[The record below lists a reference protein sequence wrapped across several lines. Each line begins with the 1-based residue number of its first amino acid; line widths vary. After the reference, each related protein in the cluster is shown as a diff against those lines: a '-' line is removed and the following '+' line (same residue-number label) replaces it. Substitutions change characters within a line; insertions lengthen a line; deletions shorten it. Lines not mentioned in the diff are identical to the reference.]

1 MRKLSAVLLALFAV
15 LCSSKSLIAQAES
28 ETTSTPAASTDPFKA
43 LHFRFLGPI
52 GNRAAAIVGE
62 PGNPLVVYIGAASGG
77 IFKTTD
83 GGARWQPVF
92 DDQDVSAVG
101 ALAIAPSRHETVW
114 AGTGEP
120 WLIRPDHAMGDG
132 IYKSTDAGRTWKNM
146 GLALTGHI
154 ARIIVDPNNPDLVY
168 ACAVGQAYRPQRER
182 GVFKTTDGGRTWT
195 QALFVNENT
204 GCSELS
210 MDAHDSNTLFA
221 GMWQVDIKTWKLNSG
236 GIGGGV
242 YVSHDGGQTWKK
254 LSGNGLPAADEPLG
268 KTAVQVA
275 PSNPD
280 RVYALIE
287 QKTPTLYRS
296 NDGGKN
302 WMIVNQSHILAERAP
317 YYTRFAVS
325 PENEN
330 LLYFMCV
337 SYSVSRDG
345 GETLAHDMPPP
356 SGDNHDV
363 WIDPENPH
371 RVLVASDQGGSISF
385 DAAKSWFHAVLP
397 IAQMY
402 HVAVDNQ
409 IPYYVYGNRQD
420 GPSYMGPSNNLM
432 GSGSVLFNGG
442 ITSGEWRS
450 MGGCESG
457 FGIPD
462 PQDPNIVWSGCYDGQ
477 LDRTDMRT
485 GQARSVMV
493 WPDATYGWTP
503 AKVKYRWHW
512 TFPIAISPHDRNTV
526 YVGSQVVH
534 MTTDGGQ
541 SWKDISPDLTLND
554 KSHQQD
560 SGGMASD
567 NLMTFDGAV
576 LYAIAESPVQ
586 KGLIWT
592 GTNDGQV
599 QVTRDGGQ
607 HWTDVTKNIP
617 NLPPLGTVFNIEPS
631 HFDAGTAYIA
641 VDLEQV
647 GNYDAYV
654 YKTSDFGQS
663 WRAIGGSI
671 PKSVS
676 SFAHCV
682 REDPVR
688 KGMLYLGTDNAIYV
702 SWNDGGNW
710 TRLHSNLP
718 PAPVYWLEIQ
728 PHFHD
733 LVVATYGRGIYVL
746 DDLTTLRA
754 WDQAQ
759 GKNTVLFPIRPA
771 YRFHSRED
779 GRATDANSAV
789 VGENPPYGADINFY
803 LKQAPKQIEISIL
816 GPDNEVVRT
825 LRPSGKPT
833 GDPEVDDYERMIHG
847 AGWKAQAGLNRV
859 WWDLRYE
866 PLTPVRLRTSPP
878 GEPWVRA
885 GTAGYRPLIMWTS
898 GAFPPRVV
906 PGKYTVKLTADG
918 ESFTQPLAVLPD
930 PHTLGSEQDIAAQV
944 SFLRDLVKELDNA
957 AKMIN
962 DLEWV
967 RLEAE
972 QKRARSADNPS
983 ATQNGNAASDLE
995 QRAIAAEEKLV
1006 DVHLTGRVEDSFRH
1020 PMDLYGKMMA
1030 VLANLG
1036 ATGADLPPTNQHV
1049 EVNREFQ
1056 QRLAEAR
1063 QAYQQVMES
1072 AGRSGTS
1079 GD

>member
-1 MRKLSAVLLALFAV
+1 MRKLSAVLLVLFAV
-15 LCSSKSLIAQAES
+15 LCSSTTLIAQAEP
-28 ETTSTPAASTDPFKA
+28 EATSSPASSGDPFKA

-52 GNRAAAIVGE
+52 GNRAASIVGE
-62 PGNPLVVYIGAASGG
+62 PGNPLVVYVGAASGG

-83 GGARWQPVF
+83 GGAKWQPVF

-154 ARIIVDPNNPDLVY
+154 ARILVDPNNADVVY
-168 ACAVGQAYRPQRER
+168 ACAVGQAYRPQHER
-182 GVFKTTDGGRTWT
+182 GIFKTIDGGRTWT
-195 QALFVNENT
+195 QAFFVNENT
-204 GCSELS
+204 GCSELA
-210 MDAHDSNTLFA
+210 MDVHDSNTLFA

-236 GIGGGV
+236 GPSGGV
-242 YVSHDGGQTWKK
+242 YVSHDAGQTWKK
-254 LSGNGLPAADEPLG
+254 LSGNGLPAADESVG

-302 WMIVNQSHILAERAP
+302 WTIVNQSHILAERAP
-317 YYTRFAVS
+317 YYTRFGVS
-325 PENEN
+325 PDNEN

-345 GETLAHDMPPP
+345 GETIAHDMPAP

-363 WIDPENPH
+363 WIDPQDPH
-371 RVLVASDQGGSISF
+371 RVLVASDQGGSISL
-385 DAAKSWFHAVLP
+385 DAAKTWFHALLP

-432 GSGSVLFNGG
+432 GSGNVLFNGG

-462 PQDPNIVWSGCYDGQ
+462 PQEPNIVWSGCYDGQ

-493 WPDATYGWTP
+493 WPDAYYGWAP
-503 AKVKYRWHW
+503 ADVKYRWHW
-512 TFPIAISPHDRNTV
+512 TFPIAISPHDHNTV

-554 KSHQQD
+554 KSHQQN
-560 SGGMASD
+560 SGGMAND
-567 NLMTFDGAV
+567 NLMTFDGAT

-586 KGLIWT
+586 KGLIWA

-607 HWTDVTKNIP
+607 HWTNVTKKIP
-617 NLPPLGTVFNIEPS
+617 SLPPWGTIFNIEPS
-631 HFDAGTAYIA
+631 HFDAGTAYIT
-641 VDLEQV
+641 VDLQQV
-647 GNYDAYV
+647 GNYDPYV

-663 WRAIGGSI
+663 WRAIAGSI

-702 SWNDGGNW
+702 SWNDGGSW
-710 TRLHSNLP
+710 TRLRSNLP

-733 LVVATYGRGIYVL
+733 LVVATYGRGFYVL

-759 GKNTVLFPIRPA
+759 GKNAVLFPIRPA
-771 YRFHSRED
+771 YRFHSRQD

-789 VGENPPYGADINFY
+789 VGENPPFGADINFY

-816 GPDNEVVRT
+816 GSNNEVVRT
-825 LRPSGKPT
+825 LRPAGKPT
-833 GDPEVDDYERMIHG
+833 GDREVDDYERIRG
-847 AGWKAQAGLNRV
+847 AGLKAQAGLNRV

-885 GTAGYRPLIMWTS
+885 GSAGYRPLIMWTS
-898 GAFPPRVV
+898 GAFPPHVV
-906 PGKYTVKLTADG
+906 PGKYTVKLTVDG
-918 ESFTQPLAVLPD
+918 ESFTQTLEVLHD
-930 PHTLGSEQDIAAQV
+930 PHTVGTEQDIAAEV
-944 SFLRDLVKELDNA
+944 SFLRDLVKELDEA
-957 AKMIN
+957 SKMIN

-972 QKRARSADNPS
+972 QRRARTADNSSS
-983 ATQNGNAASDLE
+983 AQNGTAASNLE
-995 QRAIAAEEKLV
+995 QRAIDAEEKLV
-1006 DVHLTGRVEDSFRH
+1006 DVHLTGRVEDSFRN

-1036 ATGADLPPTNQHV
+1036 ATGADMPPTTQQIQ
-1049 EVNREFQ
+1049 VNREFQ
-1056 QRLAEAR
+1056 QRLAEAQ
-1063 QAYQQVMES
+1063 QAYQQVMQS
-1072 AGRSGTS
+1072 VGRAGTS
-1079 GD
+1079 GN

>member
-1 MRKLSAVLLALFAV
+1 MRKIPAVLLVSFAV
-15 LCSSKSLIAQAES
+15 LCGSVGLMAQASPEAS
-28 ETTSTPAASTDPFKA
+28 TSTTPADPFKA

-52 GNRAAAIVGE
+52 GNRASAIVGE

-83 GGARWQPVF
+83 GGTKWQSVF
-92 DDQDVSAVG
+92 DDQDVSAIG

-146 GLALTGHI
+146 GLGLTGHI
-154 ARIIVDPNNPDLVY
+154 ARIIVDPSNPETVF
-168 ACAVGQAYRPQRER
+168 ACAVGQAYRPQHER

-195 QALFVNENT
+195 QVLFVNENT

-221 GMWQVDIKTWKLNSG
+221 GMWQIDIKTWKLNSG
-236 GIGGGV
+236 GTGGGV

-254 LSGNGLPAADEPLG
+254 LSGNGLPDASEPVG

-275 PSNPD
+275 PSNPE

-296 NDGGKN
+296 NDGGNN
-302 WMIVNQSHILAERAP
+302 WTIVNQSHVLAERAS
-317 YYTRFAVS
+317 YYTRFGVS
-325 PENEN
+325 PDNEN
-330 LLYFMCV
+330 LLYFMSV
-337 SYSVSRDG
+337 SYSASRDG
-345 GETLAHDMPPP
+345 GETLARDMPDP

-363 WIDPENPH
+363 WIDPQNPR
-371 RVLVASDQGGSISF
+371 RVLVASDQGGHISL
-385 DAAKSWFHAVLP
+385 DGAKTWYHAVLP

-409 IPYYVYGNRQD
+409 VPYYVYGNRQD

-462 PQDPNIVWSGCYDGQ
+462 PQEPNIVWSGCYDGQ

-485 GQARSVMV
+485 GQSRSVMV
-493 WPDATYGWTP
+493 WPDAAYGWAP
-503 AKVKYRWHW
+503 ADVKYRWHW
-512 TFPIAISPHDRNTV
+512 TFPIAISPHDHNTV

-534 MTTDGGQ
+534 MTADGGQ

-554 KSHQQD
+554 KSHQQN
-560 SGGMASD
+560 SGGLAND
-567 NLMTFDGAV
+567 NLMTFDGAT

-586 KGLIWT
+586 KGLIWA

-607 HWTDVTKNIP
+607 HWTNVTKNIP
-617 NLPPLGTVFNIEPS
+617 NLPPWGTVFNVEPS
-631 HFDAGTAYIA
+631 HFDAGTAYIT

-647 GNYDAYV
+647 GNYDPYV
-654 YKTSDFGQS
+654 FKTSDFGQS
-663 WRAIGGSI
+663 WHAIAGSI

-702 SWNDGGNW
+702 SWNDGSAW
-710 TRLHSNLP
+710 TRLRSNLP

-733 LVVATYGRGIYVL
+733 LVVATYGRGFYVL
-746 DDLTTLRA
+746 DDLTTLRE
-754 WDQAQ
+754 WDHVQ
-759 GKNTVLFPIRPA
+759 GKNAVLFPIRPA
-771 YRFHSRED
+771 YRFRSRQD
-779 GRATDANSAV
+779 GMAADANSAV
-789 VGENPPYGADINFY
+789 EGENPPYGADINFY
-803 LKQAPKQIEISIL
+803 LKQAPKQIEIAIL
-816 GPDNEVVRT
+816 GPNNEVVRT
-825 LRPSGKPT
+825 LRPEPKPT
-833 GDPEVDDYERMIHG
+833 GDPEVDDYNKLIDG
-847 AGWKAQAGLNRV
+847 GFKAQAGLNRI
-859 WWDLRYE
+859 WWDLRFD
-866 PLTPVRLRTSPP
+866 PLTPVKLRTSPP

-885 GTAGYRPLIMWTS
+885 GKADYRPLVMWTS
-898 GAFPPRVV
+898 LAFPPRVV
-906 PGKYTVKLTADG
+906 PGKYTVRLTVDG
-918 ESFTQPLAVLPD
+918 ESLTQPLEILRD
-930 PHTLGSEQDIAAQV
+930 PHTLGTDQDIVTQV
-944 SFLRDLVKELDNA
+944 SFLRDLIKDLDEA

-972 QKRARSADNPS
+972 QRRARNADNS
-983 ATQNGNAASDLE
+983 TQNGKTSGDDLE
-995 QRAIAAEEKLV
+995 QRAIEAESKLL

-1020 PMDLYGKMMA
+1020 PMNLYGRMMA
-1030 VLANLG
+1030 ILANLG
-1036 ATGADLPPTNQHV
+1036 ATGADLPPSNQQL

-1056 QRLAEAR
+1056 RRLSEAR
-1063 QAYQQVMES
+1063 QAYQQVMQ
-1072 AGRSGTS
+1072 ATGRGASG
-1079 GD
+1079 GQ